1 MLVKDICVIESNN
14 YQKTD
19 QWTYF
24 NYLDTGNIYKNNISS
39 LQYIKNE
46 QDLPSRAKQKVS
58 LNDII
63 YSSVRPNQEHYGFI
77 DKNYDNLL
85 VSTGFIILKPITI
98 KVVPQFLYYFLSQ
111 PSIVNN
117 MQMIAQNSTSQYP
130 SITKDDLL
138 NIKINLPSIEKQKE
152 IVSILKSIDNQI
164 KKNNAMVRKLQVMT
178 QGIYTKWFIQFD
190 FPYAIKTLVYNE
202 ELKKEIPE
210 GWKVLKLN
218 DLLTKSCTTTKLK
231 ENSPTIDLS
240 VMPSSNISL
249 VEVNNSNNFNTNL
262 NDMHEGYILFGSI
275 RPYLKK
281 CGIAPCDGC
290 VTGTV
295 YQFMEKI
302 RNVYNYSLLTMSQ
315 DFFFDYALK
324 VSKGT
329 RMPVVSAD
337 DLLNYKLPYNK
348 EIVELFNKIPIK
360 KIILSVNKS
369 TNSLIKLKNKLLPLL
384 INGQLK

>member
-1 MLVKDICVIESNN
+1 
-14 YQKTD
+14 
-19 QWTYF
+19 
-24 NYLDTGNIYKNNISS
+24 
-39 LQYIKNE
+39 
-46 QDLPSRAKQKVS
+46 
-58 LNDII
+58 
-63 YSSVRPNQEHYGFI
+63 
-77 DKNYDNLL
+77 
-85 VSTGFIILKPITI
+85 
-98 KVVPQFLYYFLSQ
+98 
-111 PSIVNN
+111 
-117 MQMIAQNSTSQYP
+117 
-130 SITKDDLL
+130 
-138 NIKINLPSIEKQKE
+138 
-152 IVSILKSIDNQI
+152 
-164 KKNNAMVRKLQVMT
+164 
-178 QGIYTKWFIQFD
+178 
-190 FPYAIKTLVYNE
+190 
-202 ELKKEIPE
+202 
-210 GWKVLKLN
+210 
-218 DLLTKSCTTTKLK
+218 
-231 ENSPTIDLS
+231 
-240 VMPSSNISL
+240 MPSSNISL